1 MVHQVTG
8 ATDPGPRPALSWIGS
23 GDPAEAELQQLFEA
37 ALDQPVEERER
48 LISSMP
54 TEQLRSRMRSLLAT
68 HDALPSEATPRP
80 FSSASCEDPA
90 SAPMVGRQLGDF
102 IIEALIGTGGSSRV
116 YSARQG
122 RPQRRVALKVM
133 AVGITSSRARHR
145 FELESEILGR
155 LRHPGI
161 AQVYGGGVEMVGG
174 SPLPW
179 FAIELVEGA
188 RTIVDYAATGQLPLA
203 ERVALA
209 AALCDIVQYGHQ
221 NGVLHRDLK
230 PSNIL
235 IGPDDCIKV
244 IDFGVSS
251 CASGP
256 LEPLTVAT
264 QVGDIVGTL
273 AYMSP
278 EQCGRDSQA
287 VDARSDVY
295 ALGAVL
301 YEVLTQRP
309 ALDLREKSLAAA
321 VQAVV
326 EGTPRL
332 PSTVDPG
339 LRGDL
344 DAIVMKALELD
355 PARRYQTPQAIAVDL
370 RAHLTGFP
378 VSARRQT
385 PLYRAQRFTRRRWF
399 PISAAAAVFLSLA
412 TATAMSVLALDREQ
426 RALALEQTRAAQ
438 LSEALARFE
447 QEVRIRQAAANFLSR
462 NVVGAI
468 PARAGKPDA
477 TVRDSLLLA
486 VSKIAEISKGDPRA
500 EVELRKT
507 SAAAL
512 QGLNELTAAAE
523 QYGLV
528 VALLDA
534 HPGEE
539 LLAPDLRVGLLGSY
553 GLVLG
558 AIGDDRAPE
567 IQRRAWDEGK
577 AVLGES
583 NQRSILAGTKYL
595 AGSAKR
601 DGFAAHRDEYEALYA
616 LSIEALGID
625 SSTTQVLRQSLSR
638 NLAQLDRAGRHRAK
652 ELAALELASA
662 TRNNNKTMLENAR
675 SLDLEVLAA
684 QGDSAALGLARELAT
699 EAEAIYG
706 LNAVQTMLRR
716 GLLVRALRHEGQWSE
731 ALEVAGRQA
740 EASDTAQ
747 TSRAADRMDA
757 WLDVAV
763 AAAEVGDR
771 AATEAA
777 LAKAAQ
783 WQSQVPT
790 DSAADR
796 VLVAQLD
803 RIRAQALLDGPAAA
817 VANFT
822 ALLAAREAAPTERPL
837 SQAAR
842 REAAA
847 MLARLAAMAG
857 DDAAAS
863 AWRKTYLDECAAL
876 GVMPS
881 R

>member
-8 ATDPGPRPALSWIGS
+8 ATDPAPRPALSWIGS

-37 ALDQPVEERER
+37 ALDQPVEEREK

-54 TEQLRSRMRSLLAT
+54 TEQLQSRMRSLLAT
-68 HDALPSEATPRP
+68 HDALPSEAAQRP
-80 FSSASCEDPA
+80 VSGASTSDPA
-90 SAPMVGRQLGDF
+90 SDPMVGRQLGDF
-102 IIEALIGTGGSSRV
+102 IIEALIGTGGSSCV

-133 AVGITSSRARHR
+133 AMGINSPRARHR
-145 FELESEILGR
+145 FELESEILAR

-161 AQVYGGGVEMVGG
+161 AQVFGAGVELVGG

-179 FAIELVEGA
+179 FAMELVEDA
-188 RTIVDYAATGQLPLA
+188 RSIVDYAATKQLSLIK
-203 ERVALA
+203 RVRLA
-209 AALCDIVQYGHQ
+209 ADLCDIVQYGHQ
-221 NGVLHRDLK
+221 NGVLHRDIK

-235 IGPDDCIKV
+235 IGQDGSIKV

-256 LEPLTVAT
+256 LEPLTAAT
-264 QVGDIVGTL
+264 QAGDIVGTL

-278 EQCGRDSQA
+278 EQCGRDAQA

-326 EGTPRL
+326 ESAPQL
-332 PSTVDPG
+332 PSTTDPA

-355 PARRYQTPQAIAVDL
+355 PARRYQTPQAIAEDL
-370 RAHLTGFP
+370 RAHLSGFP

-385 PLYRAQRFTRRRWF
+385 ALYRARRLVRRRWL
-399 PISAAAAVFLSLA
+399 PTSAAAAVFLSLVA
-412 TATAMSVLALDREQ
+412 AMVMSVRDLNREQ
-426 RALALEQTRAAQ
+426 QVLALEQTRAAQ
-438 LSEALARFE
+438 LSQALATSE
-447 QEVRIRQAAANFLSR
+447 QEARIRRAAANFLSR

-468 PARAGKPDA
+468 PVRTGKPDA
-477 TVRDSLLLA
+477 TVRESLLLA
-486 VSKIAEISKGDPRA
+486 ISQIPELSKGDPRA
-500 EVELRKT
+500 EVELRKI

-512 QGLNELTAAAE
+512 QGLNELKAAAE

-534 HPGEE
+534 RPGEE
-539 LLAPDLRVGLLGSY
+539 LLAADLRVGLLGSY

-558 AIGDDRAPE
+558 AIGDDRAAQ

-577 AVLGES
+577 EVLGES
-583 NQRSILAGTKYL
+583 NQQSILAGTKFL
-595 AGSAKR
+595 AGAAKR
-601 DGFAAHRDEYEALYA
+601 DGFEAHRGEYESLYA
-616 LSIEALGID
+616 LSIESLGID
-625 SSTTQVLRQSLSR
+625 SSTTQVLRQSLTR
-638 NLAQLDRAGRHRAK
+638 NLAHLDRADRQRAG
-652 ELAALELASA
+652 ELANLELASA
-662 TRNNNKTMLENAR
+662 TRSGKKAMLENAR
-675 SLDLEVLAA
+675 SLKLEVLAA
-684 QGDSAALGLARELAT
+684 QGDPAAVELARELAA

-706 LNAVQTMLRR
+706 PTSVQAMLRR
-716 GLLVRALRHEGQWSE
+716 GLLVRALRHEGLWSE
-731 ALEVAGRQA
+731 ALEPARRQA
-740 EASDTAQ
+740 EASDAAQ
-747 TSRAADRMDA
+747 TSKPTDRLDA
-757 WLDVAV
+757 WLEVAV
-763 AAAEVGDR
+763 VAAEAGEGT
-771 AATEAA
+771 AAEQA
-777 LAKAAQ
+777 LATAAQ
-783 WQSQVPT
+783 RQASLPA
-790 DSAADR
+790 DAADR

-817 VANFT
+817 GANFA
-822 ALLAAREAAPTERPL
+822 ALLAALEAVPTERPL

-847 MLARLAAMAG
+847 MLARLAAMVG
-857 DDAAAS
+857 DEAAAS

-876 GVMPS
+876 GFQPS